1 MIEGTNQ
8 ELAALGKR
16 PSDDS
21 VGEINF
27 LIDQLVRDIESGVE
41 QKSRGDCNVLY
52 RIEDEAVK
60 FKNEL
65 RANCPEFRA
74 WSKDL
79 KEPPSVTWSEDLKK
93 PPSVTPLPDLFA
105 DGDLPPATSVNREVI
120 FLDDVLDRKAQ

>member
-1 MIEGTNQ
+1 M
-8 ELAALGKR
+8 AYLGKR

-21 VGEINF
+21 VGEINS
-27 LIDQLVRDIESGVE
+27 LIDQLVRDIENGVE
-41 QKSRGDCNVLY
+41 QKTRGDGNVLY

-65 RANCPEFRA
+65 RATCPEFRA

-79 KEPPSVTWSEDLKK
+79 KEQ
-93 PPSVTPLPDLFA
+93 PSVTPLPDLFIE
-105 DGDLPPATSVNREVI
+105 GDSPPATSVNREVI